1 MTMVG
6 RRNATLLCDSQLPR
20 PLCVESLHAHFDAS
34 WRPNEP
40 SRIYVGL
47 PPERPWR
54 GPRRRVTSRSEKHAA
69 RWLPAS
75 WEGHAYA
82 MERRVSVSSAAWF
95 LRLSLIATG
104 NARAAG
110 YPDHPVR
117 IIVGYPAGGSTDIV
131 ARIIG
136 NWLSQKLGQQFIVE
150 NKPGAG
156 NNIGTE
162 LVTKAAPDGYTLLLV
177 NPANTINATLY
188 KKLNF
193 VFLRDIDPVANVIQ
207 VPNVMEVNP
216 SVPVKTV
223 AEFIAYVKANP
234 DKINVASSGNGT
246 SIHLSGELFK
256 MMTGVKM
263 THVPYKG
270 SAPML
275 TDLLGGQ
282 VQVTFDNLPSSIAH
296 IRAGKLRAL
305 AVTTAK
311 RSPEL
316 PDVPTVADTVPGL
329 RSRRLLRLRRAA
341 WDAEGDRR
349 SAQQGDQR
357 GAQGSRHPGQAQ
369 GSRRHSGARLAGRF
383 RQVPRQR
390 NRQMGKGCARR
401 QSVDPVTLDCSGR
414 SPL

>member
-1 MTMVG
+1 MRMNV
-6 RRNATLLCDSQLPR
+6 RFLSRLLLGI
-20 PLCVESLHAHFDAS
+20 LA
-34 WRPNEP
+34 
-40 SRIYVGL
+40 
-47 PPERPWR
+47 
-54 GPRRRVTSRSEKHAA
+54 
-69 RWLPAS
+69 
-75 WEGHAYA
+75 
-82 MERRVSVSSAAWF
+82 
-95 LRLSLIATG
+95 LSLAGATG
-104 NARAAG
+104 ARAA

-162 LVTKAAPDGYTLLLV
+162 LVTKAAPDGYTLLLI

-216 SVPVKTV
+216 QVPVKTV
-223 AEFIAYVKANP
+223 KEFIDYVKANP

-263 THVPYKG
+263 THIPYKG

-305 AVTTAK
+305 GVTTLK

-316 PDVPTVADTVPGL
+316 PDVPTVAETVPGYEAVAFFGFGVTHGTPKEIVD
-329 RSRRLLRLRRAA
+329 LLNKEINAA
-341 WDAEGDRR
+341 LKDPDILAKLKDLGGIAEP
-349 SAQQGDQR
+349 
-357 GAQGSRHPGQAQ
+357 GSPAAFGKF
-369 GSRRHSGARLAGRF
+369 LASETAKWEKVVHAANLSI
-383 RQVPRQR
+383 Q
-390 NRQMGKGCARR
+390 
-401 QSVDPVTLDCSGR
+401 
-414 SPL
+414 

>member
-1 MTMVG
+1 MQRNVG
-6 RRNATLLCDSQLPR
+6 FLSRLLFGFFC
-20 PLCVESLHAHFDAS
+20 
-34 WRPNEP
+34 
-40 SRIYVGL
+40 
-47 PPERPWR
+47 
-54 GPRRRVTSRSEKHAA
+54 
-69 RWLPAS
+69 
-75 WEGHAYA
+75 
-82 MERRVSVSSAAWF
+82 
-95 LRLSLIATG
+95 LSLIAAAD
-104 NARAAG
+104 ARAAG
-110 YPDHPVR
+110 YPDRTVR

-136 NWLSQKLGQQFIVE
+136 NWLSNRLGQQFIVE

-162 LVTKAAPDGYTLLLV
+162 LVAKATPDGYTLYLV

-188 KKLNF
+188 KHLNY
-193 VFLRDIDPVANVIQ
+193 VFLRDIDPIANVIQ

-216 SVPVKTV
+216 EVPVKTV

-234 DKINVASSGNGT
+234 DKINIASSGNGT

-296 IRAGKLRAL
+296 IKAGKLRAL
-305 AVTTAK
+305 GVTTAA

-316 PDVPTVADTVPGL
+316 PDVPTVAETVPGYEAVAFFGFGITHGTPKEIVD
-329 RSRRLLRLRRAA
+329 LLNKEINLALK
-341 WDAEGDRR
+341 D
-349 SAQQGDQR
+349 
-357 GAQGSRHPGQAQ
+357 PGIQ
-369 GSRRHSGARLAGRF
+369 ARLKDLGGIA
-383 RQVPRQR
+383 VPGSPDDF
-390 NRQMGKGCARR
+390 GKFLANETAKWEKVVHAANL
-401 QSVDPVTLDCSGR
+401 SIE
-414 SPL
+414 